1 MGKCDGLSD
10 PDDHIQSFTTAGR
23 VGAWTLPAWCHLFAQ
38 TLTGA
43 ARAWFDSL
51 PVGRI
56 DDFQELEDAFLQ
68 HFSQQRSHTKDP
80 ADILQ
85 VRRRDNESLEDF
97 ITRFN
102 KEALLI
108 GGVGEDLMRAGFRQ
122 GVRCDE
128 LIRCLFGRDGMPKT
142 WDKLMSAAKVYAQ
155 TENSLTSSREPARY
169 DNRGGGGHG
178 NKKGKSV

>member
-1 MGKCDGLSD
+1 M
-10 PDDHIQSFTTAGR
+10 PT
-23 VGAWTLPAWCHLFAQ
+23 WCHLFAQ

-43 ARAWFDSL
+43 ACAWFDSL

-56 DDFQELEDAFLQ
+56 DGFQELEDAFLQ
-68 HFSQQRSHTKDP
+68 HFSQQRRHTKDP

-108 GGVGEDLMRAGFRQ
+108 GGVSEDLMRAGFRQ

-128 LIRCLFGRDGMPKT
+128 LIRCLSGGMVCLK
-142 WDKLMSAAKVYAQ
+142 
-155 TENSLTSSREPARY
+155 
-169 DNRGGGGHG
+169 HG
-178 NKKGKSV
+178 TN